1 MANSPDVSISLE
13 TKRTDIASTSA
24 ETVEIE
30 TCSSKDGDQ
39 PQPKT
44 NGNTEETDQNEL
56 NSTEEQVSS
65 DLQNEA
71 PRSNPNLHVHEEK
84 QINGVKPVHNN
95 AKLNVLGN
103 TLPLAPETWTVTSD
117 SQIWLECC
125 QNSFRACGGNV
136 RSFQPHSSKQNCN
149 PPNHLFNPMQGTCP
163 QGHRNVNAN
172 AMNYNR
178 NSQYVV
184 HLHVNPGETISFDM
198 GDHVQLIPG
207 IYEYIILNYNTYCSF
222 YPTYIFRG
230 NIQGVS

>member
-1 MANSPDVSISLE
+1 MASSSDVTIPLE
-13 TKRTDIASTSA
+13 TKKTDVAQTF
-24 ETVEIE
+24 V
-30 TCSSKDGDQ
+30 
-39 PQPKT
+39 
-44 NGNTEETDQNEL
+44 ETDTEKCNEDVTEPKVNGDVEESNKNNV
-56 NSTEEQVSS
+56 NSNENKETSN

-71 PRSNPNLHVHEEK
+71 NPGLEK
-84 QINGVKPVHNN
+84 QVNGVKSIHSN

-103 TLPLAPETWTVTSD
+103 TLPLNPETWTVTSD

-136 RSFQPHSSKQNCN
+136 RSFQPHSPKQNCN
-149 PPNHLFNPMQGTCP
+149 QPNHLYNPMQGTCP
-163 QGHRNVNAN
+163 QGHRNTN

-207 IYEYIILNYNTYCSF
+207 NYKTTKGVLHIQTIYIVHSMGIYVQSNKVID
-222 YPTYIFRG
+222 
-230 NIQGVS
+230 